1 MSGES
6 HTPAVRAGISVLKEW
21 PGNKRGRPGQGVVS
35 RLGLTMY
42 PVADMANTDDTRY
55 LQEPQDFKS
64 KDPLGEPANMR
75 AFRNIS
81 QSLFH
86 SPNPVSD
93 RSSAMLSLERKF
105 GKGAPS
111 VVAVAN
117 ALPIQ
122 NPRVAI
128 DEGKQREAFHGSMR
142 RDENKQPIEG
152 NHAERFTRPF
162 GGKRSRH
169 LWTQGNLDQQLMLDL
184 MQGRTNLGDLGFNV
198 GRTWQGDI
206 ALFNEQGFEMPRL
219 GYSVFS
225 QDEEGRREYREDTGM
240 PWREA
245 RDYQV
250 TGSVDP
256 LLMIPSPDYQ
266 SGYIE
271 HEGKPGVPVPQS
283 MSMDEKKHGIDQGL
297 ATGRYGLYFNPD
309 DLTPEGQRVY
319 DKALSGDIIRA
330 DEASAIFEDAWSVIK
345 YDRPDPL
352 KPLASIMGVKNLTD
366 LAKPYKR
373 QYQTAYTPL
382 LEEGYT
388 LAEPFMGGGGIT
400 YGLQPESHIGSDISR
415 EMTGL
420 HNAVKFRP
428 EIFSPQALQ
437 DMVLTRVGETPTYS
451 AYKGGKETPVTPVGG
466 PVTQEEIEQY
476 GLPDLDGVYYGI
488 NYYRQQDRFNR
499 LKDKRDTVGLTD
511 EEEVELL
518 RITWF
523 LAKNAYS
530 QSFRYNKAGY
540 MNMPGPRPKS
550 NKPRGFA
557 ATIEDIINS
566 GKVNRERFGLSEND
580 LDIWDYNAQG
590 KLGTVRPD
598 WAKSPQGKPD
608 WMGANTLKQPAYYA
622 SGSFPYGI
630 TPEESDFSQYQQA
643 LRGSNILNMGVRDL
657 ISQKRMPPKF
667 ALAMDPPY
675 RGQEGQHLGWTSDDS
690 DMIGRVFQTMAK
702 RGIPVTWHDSAH
714 PENLRFVEDSEG
726 GQFGIAGRREGNL
739 KAKTKNVPEMF
750 AFANIDSLDPDEVS
764 SWANSRGAWNP

>member
-1 MSGES
+1 MSGDS

-55 LQEPQDFKS
+55 LQEPQNFKS

-122 NPRVAI
+122 KPRVAI

-142 RDENKQPIEG
+142 RDEDKQPIEG
-152 NHAERFTRPF
+152 THAERFTRPF

-225 QDEEGRREYREDTGM
+225 QDKEGRREYREDTGM

-271 HEGKPGVPVPQS
+271 YEGKPGVPVPQS

-309 DLTPEGQRVY
+309 DLTSEGQRVY

-345 YDRPDPL
+345 YDRPEPL

-366 LAKPYKR
+366 LSKPYKR

-382 LEEGYT
+382 LEEGHT
-388 LAEPFMGGGGIT
+388 LVEPFMGGGGIT
-400 YGLQPESHIGSDISR
+400 YGLQPESHVGSDISR

-428 EIFSPQALQ
+428 EIFSPQSLQ
-437 DMVLTRVGETPTYS
+437 DMVLTRVGETPQFAS
-451 AYKGGKETPVTPVGG
+451 FKGGKEQPLTPVGG
-466 PVTQEEIEQY
+466 PVSQEEIDQF
-476 GLPDLDGVYYGI
+476 GMPDLDGVYYGI
-488 NYYRQQDRFNR
+488 EYYKNQARFNQ
-499 LKDKRDTVGLTD
+499 LKDKRDSVGLND
-511 EEEVELL
+511 QEEVEML
-518 RITWF
+518 RLTWF

-530 QSFRYNKAGY
+530 QSFRYNQEGY
-540 MNMPGPRPKS
+540 MNMPGPRPKAS
-550 NKPRGFA
+550 AKRGYA
-557 ATIEDIINS
+557 ATIPKIIAS
-566 GKVNRERFGLSEND
+566 GKINRERFGLDED
-580 LDIWDYNAQG
+580 LKPIGGA
-590 KLGTVRPD
+590 
-598 WAKSPQGKPD
+598 KPD
-608 WMGANTLKQPAYYA
+608 WMGSATLRQPAYYA
-622 SGSFPYGI
+622 GATMPYGI
-630 TPEESDFSQYQQA
+630 TPDESDFKDYQNA
-643 LRGSNILNMGVRDL
+643 LRGSNILNMGVKDL

-675 RGQEGQHLGWTSDDS
+675 RGQEGQHLGWTSADS
-690 DMIGRVFQTMAK
+690 DMIGQVFQAMAK

-714 PENLRFVEDSEG
+714 PENLRFVEESEG

-764 SWANSRGAWNP
+764 SWANSRGAWNA